1 MHITRLTHIG
11 LVLALA
17 AGMLTIAAPAQAQL
31 NITVV
36 GSLGDLDGNG
46 DGGAGEAAVVAQ
58 ANACWADRVGT
69 ARNFTLTI
77 AGGALS
83 GGTIGQGATSA
94 VDGAGVPTAGGL
106 TMDNDL
112 STTYFV
118 DPTPLVSTE
127 FTPDAL
133 SQWRFTNG
141 TAASGANVTD
151 LYSVYSHEVGHALGW
166 LCGAACGFTNPNYD
180 ALMNPLTG
188 SFVSNPACSSPF
200 PREGQPDLPGCV
212 HLQAGG
218 AHPLDVALRGDGLGG
233 SGSSVVNELSHP
245 GITGDLELGF
255 YNAGV
260 RELQSV
266 KDVDMF
272 AHAYGDAVNLP
283 PTVNAGADIVA
294 ECSAYGG
301 SNVTLNGSGT
311 TDPENN
317 ALTYSW
323 TCEDVPLSGSAT
335 VSPDGFFEL
344 DTTTTCRLD
353 VADLG
358 SCPASAATVDVEV
371 EDTTDPVI
379 TCPSPIV
386 AECSE
391 TGGTP
396 SSDPGISAFLGG
408 ASAIDICDPTL
419 PISNNDPGFFDVA
432 AITPV
437 LFSTQDQ
444 SFNTDSCVSTVQV
457 VDTTAPTIDSVTATP
472 NVLWP
477 VNHKL
482 NDISVA
488 VAVTDICD
496 PGSSCHITAVTSNE
510 PINGRGDGNAS
521 PDYIITGDLTLQLR
535 AERSGNLVGRVYT
548 IHVECGDADGNTS
561 TTTVDVVVPHS
572 QS

>member
-1 MHITRLTHIG
+1 VHIRLTHIG
-11 LVLALA
+11 VILALTT
-17 AGMLTIAAPAQAQL
+17 GMIAIASPSVAQL
-31 NITVV
+31 NIIVV

-58 ANACWADRVGT
+58 ANACWADRIGSV
-69 ARNFTLTI
+69 RNFTLSI

-106 TMDNDL
+106 TMDNDG

-118 DPTPLVSTE
+118 DPTPLVSSE
-127 FTPDAL
+127 FTPDPL

-151 LYSVYSHEVGHALGW
+151 LFSVYHHEVGHALGW

-180 ALMNPLTG
+180 ALMNPAFG

-218 AHPLDVALRGDGLGG
+218 GHPLDVALRGDGLGG

-255 YNAGV
+255 YSGGV

-283 PTVNAGADIVA
+283 PTVNAGANVLS
-294 ECSAYGG
+294 ECNQHGG
-301 SNVTLNGSGT
+301 STLTLSASGT
-311 TDPENN
+311 TDPEGDV
-317 ALTYSW
+317 LTYGW
-323 TCEDVPLSGSAT
+323 TCESVALSGST
-335 VSPDGFFEL
+335 SVSPEGFFAL

-353 VADLG
+353 VADLAA
-358 SCPASAATVDVEV
+358 CPASADEVEVEV
-371 EDTTDPVI
+371 EDTTSPVI
-379 TCPSPIV
+379 TCAAPIV
-386 AECSE
+386 VECSE

-396 SSDPGISAFLGG
+396 ASDPAISAFLGG
-408 ASAIDICDPTL
+408 TSAIDVCDPTL
-419 PISNNDPGFFDVA
+419 PISDNAPGFFDVGVT
-432 AITPV
+432 TPV
-437 LFSTQDQ
+437 TFSTQDQ
-444 SFNTDSCVSTVQV
+444 SFNGDSCVATVEV
-457 VDTTAPTIDSVTATP
+457 VDTTAPVIGSVTATP
-472 NVLWP
+472 NSLWP
-477 VNHKL
+477 VDHKL
-482 NDISVA
+482 KDITVA
-488 VAVTDICD
+488 VVVTDICD

-510 PINGRGDGNAS
+510 PINGPGDGNS
-521 PDYIITGDLTLQLR
+521 LPDYVITGDLTLQLR
-535 AERSGNLVGRVYT
+535 AERSGNLVGRTYT

-561 TTTVDVVVPHS
+561 TSTVDVVVAHS
-572 QS
+572 QH